1 MTYFN
6 SLRIMSL
13 NCDAVKEEEKEKK
26 KYNKKISLKICTK
39 QGGYLRIRCGND
51 SPE

>member
-1 MTYFN
+1 
-6 SLRIMSL
+6 LR
-13 NCDAVKEEEKEKK
+13 CGKGRRKGKK